1 MRSNR
6 LIALVADSNLA
17 PSISAVKPAE
27 SGTPAFGGPNAT
39 ENIIA
44 EDAEEKGGF
53 IKRRISQPWF
63 DWKKKIQD
71 EHGLSLGVDYS
82 GVYLQSNENGFS
94 GEDDAA
100 GGMVL
105 FYVSWVLDG
114 RGNRS
119 SGALVWK
126 VEHRH

>member
-100 GGMVL
+100 GGMVR
-105 FYVSWVLDG
+105 FYGSWDLAG
-114 RGNRS
+114 RGTSS